1 MTGPD
6 RAKEAE
12 MAQSIEIQG
21 VQKSGRTGVPFGL
34 LVALM
39 AISALTVGGTLVIR
53 ASTTPTA
60 RIAPNPQA
68 QTAPATTG
76 WESAAEN
83 AGFTGRL
90 GGASTP
96 VSQVGYGQ
104 WVTSA
109 KAAGF
114 TGRLGGVSAP
124 ATSSTPDAGGVNLFY
139 KLKAG
144 RA

>member
-34 LVALM
+34 LMALM
-39 AISALTVGGTLVIR
+39 AIAALTVGGALVIR
-53 ASTTPTA
+53 ASTTPTV
-60 RIAPNPQA
+60 RIAPNPVP

-76 WESAAEN
+76 WETAAEN

-90 GGASTP
+90 GAASAP
-96 VSQVGYGQ
+96 VSPVGDGQ
-104 WVTSA
+104 WVTFA

-124 ATSSTPDAGGVNLFY
+124 ASSSTPDAGGVNLIY